1 MLNSFTYIFKDN
13 KWLIKFITAF
23 IFIGIFT
30 YGSHFYLVQNR
41 NSEFI
46 LSFRFWFP
54 MAIGC
59 LVSYIILFGYKIINV
74 KAFQVTKTNKIV
86 PFMRLAMDFKTGF
99 KYACALAMFHLCW
112 HFLLAVFGLITGL
125 SFGTQNKFLITLCC
139 SLMLLTFVSYIVY
152 WLISEFG
159 YIYMFAENPSFL
171 TFFKIKELFSNIWNH
186 KKQYFTALGLNI
198 LLCIAVLGFYML
210 INYFLMYNLNEIGA
224 LLVNTIIVTSAGT
237 YKFFVSN
244 MLISKSL
251 EENQSS
257 GE

>member
-13 KWLIKFITAF
+13 KWLIKFLTVF
-23 IFIGIFT
+23 VFIGIFT

-41 NSEFI
+41 NSEF
-46 LSFRFWFP
+46 LLPFRFWFP

-86 PFMRLAMDFKTGF
+86 PFMRLTMDFKTGF
-99 KYACALAMFHLCW
+99 KYTCAFAMFHLCW
-112 HFLLAVFGLITGL
+112 NFLLAVFGIMFGLSITTYNKVLITFTG
-125 SFGTQNKFLITLCC
+125 
-139 SLMLLTFVSYIVY
+139 SLMLLTFVSYITY

-159 YIYMFAENPSFL
+159 YIYMFAENPSLF

-198 LLCIAVLGFYML
+198 LLCLVVLGFYML
-210 INYFLMYNLNEIGA
+210 INCFFTYNLNEICA
-224 LLVNTIIVTSAGT
+224 LLVNTIIVTIAGT